1 MTKQNN
7 FLSNFIIKTNIFLT
21 SLFLVLALVVQQAKA
36 LTFPEYLA
44 QVKQDNLAYQSANES
59 KDSFE
64 LLKKKAKLVT
74 ALKLYATTERGF
86 VEQNQAL
93 AIFRYNRIYTQT
105 NKVGVVYDSEI
116 GLKTNV
122 YYSMISNDYK
132 GLNTANLPNPALAI
146 SNTQAIPTLE
156 VSLPI
161 WQNSFG
167 RSTRA
172 QRDSLL
178 YSNQAQQYL
187 AKTQAINELVEAE
200 KTYWFLVYARKVLEI
215 NKRALENAK
224 KIYDYVYKKNQMN
237 LGDKSDVLQAKALLE
252 AKELMYKQAQ
262 NNEKIASRNFNQK
275 RLVQSDVVEDQLE
288 LFDVNSLEKY
298 LFTPVRANDR
308 IDLKAKQAL
317 MKSSIANAKIEE
329 ENHKPN
335 LNVYGSYSM
344 TQIERNR
351 TLAWQNSFDEK
362 GRAGKVGLEFSVP
375 INIGLGL
382 DVQRGA
388 RKAMNSQKINYRHE
402 QAMQELD
409 WQNLIQ
415 NLKNYQENLRLALAI
430 ERSQKNK
437 LENERSRLKQ
447 GRTSTYQI
455 LVFEQDFSNAEL
467 NTQEIAYKFHELI
480 AQKRFYDE
488 SN

>member
-1 MTKQNN
+1 MKKP
-7 FLSNFIIKTNIFLT
+7 FIPLTNLIITANIFLT
-21 SLFLVLALVVQQAKA
+21 SLFLVINHSYALS
-36 LTFPEYLA
+36 FEEYLA
-44 QVKQDNLAYQSANES
+44 QVKRDNLAYQSANENQE
-59 KDSFE
+59 SFE

-74 ALKLYATTERGF
+74 ALKLYANSERGF

-93 AIFRYNRIYTQT
+93 AIFRFNRIYTQT

-132 GLNTANLPNPALAI
+132 GLNTANLPNPALAM

-156 VSLPI
+156 VSLPV
-161 WQNSFG
+161 WQNGFG

-187 AKTQAINELVEAE
+187 AKADAVSQLVDAE
-200 KTYWFLVYARKVLEI
+200 KTYWYLVYARKVLEI

-252 AKELMYKQAQ
+252 AKELMFKQSQ
-262 NNEKIASRNFNQK
+262 NILKIASRAFNQK
-275 RLVQSDVVEDQLE
+275 RLIQSDVVDDQLE
-288 LFDVNSLEKY
+288 LFDPNSLEKY
-298 LFTPVRANDR
+298 IFSAVRANDR
-308 IDLKAKQAL
+308 VDFKAKQAL
-317 MKSSIANAKIEE
+317 MKSAIANAKIEE

-335 LNVYGSYSM
+335 LNLYASYSM

-351 TLAWQNSFDEK
+351 NIAIQNSFDEK

-388 RKAMNSQKINYRHE
+388 RKAMSSQKINFKNE
-402 QAMQELD
+402 QALQELD

-415 NLKNYQENLRLALAI
+415 NLANYQENLRLALAI
-430 ERSQKNK
+430 EKAQKIK
-437 LENERSRLKQ
+437 LENERRLLKQ

>member
-1 MTKQNN
+1 MTKHDN
-7 FLSNFIIKTNIFLT
+7 FISNFILKTNIFLT
-21 SLFLVLALVVQQAKA
+21 SIFLLLTLVIQQAKA
-36 LTFPEYLA
+36 LTFEEYLA
-44 QVKQDNLAYQSANES
+44 QVRQDNLAYQSANES

-93 AIFRYNRIYTQT
+93 AIFRFNRYYTQT

-132 GLNTANLPNPALAI
+132 GLNTANLSNPALAM

-187 AKTQAINELVEAE
+187 AKTDAISQLVEAE

-252 AKELMYKQAQ
+252 A
-262 NNEKIASRNFNQK
+262 
-275 RLVQSDVVEDQLE
+275 
-288 LFDVNSLEKY
+288 
-298 LFTPVRANDR
+298 
-308 IDLKAKQAL
+308 
-317 MKSSIANAKIEE
+317 
-329 ENHKPN
+329 
-335 LNVYGSYSM
+335 
-344 TQIERNR
+344 
-351 TLAWQNSFDEK
+351 
-362 GRAGKVGLEFSVP
+362 
-375 INIGLGL
+375 
-382 DVQRGA
+382 
-388 RKAMNSQKINYRHE
+388 
-402 QAMQELD
+402 
-409 WQNLIQ
+409 
-415 NLKNYQENLRLALAI
+415 
-430 ERSQKNK
+430 
-437 LENERSRLKQ
+437 
-447 GRTSTYQI
+447 
-455 LVFEQDFSNAEL
+455 
-467 NTQEIAYKFHELI
+467 
-480 AQKRFYDE
+480 
-488 SN
+488 

>member
-1 MTKQNN
+1 MKKP
-7 FLSNFIIKTNIFLT
+7 FIPLINLIITANIFLT
-21 SLFLVLALVVQQAKA
+21 SLFLSVSCAYALS
-36 LTFPEYLA
+36 FEEYLA
-44 QVKQDNLAYQSANES
+44 QVKRDNLAYQSANENQ
-59 KDSFE
+59 DSFE

-74 ALKLYATTERGF
+74 ALKLYATAERGF

-93 AIFRYNRIYTQT
+93 AIFRFNRIYTQT

-116 GLKTNV
+116 GLKTNL

-132 GLNTANLPNPALAI
+132 GLNTSNLPNPALAMA
-146 SNTQAIPTLE
+146 NTQAIPTLE
-156 VSLPI
+156 VSLPV
-161 WQNSFG
+161 WQNGFG
-167 RSTRA
+167 SATRA
-172 QRDSLL
+172 SRDSLL

-187 AKTQAINELVEAE
+187 AKADAVSQLVDAE
-200 KTYWFLVYARKVLEI
+200 KTYWYLVYVRKVLEI

-252 AKELMYKQAQ
+252 AKQLMLKQAQ
-262 NNEKIASRNFNQK
+262 NNLKIANRTFNQK
-275 RLVQSDVVEDQLE
+275 RLIQSDIVDDQLE

-298 LFTPVRANDR
+298 VFSAVRANDR
-308 IDLKAKQAL
+308 VDFKAKQAL
-317 MKSSIANAKIEE
+317 MKSAIANAKIEE

-335 LNVYGSYSM
+335 LNLYASYSM

-351 TLAWQNSFDEK
+351 NIAIQNSFDEK

-382 DVQRGA
+382 DVQKGA
-388 RKAMNSQKINYRHE
+388 RKAMSSQKINFKNE
-402 QAMQELD
+402 QALQELD

-415 NLKNYQENLRLALAI
+415 NLVNYQENLRLALAI
-430 ERSQKNK
+430 EKAQKVK
-437 LENERSRLKQ
+437 LENERRLLKQ